1 MGVYGI
7 GSGATVCHMTLPRSL
22 PGGEGEGEFRI
33 PVRSPTVAFLGG
45 WSMWDSVASL
55 KRRISVHVAV
65 LRECMQRMLYHRLY
79 ECKLYSVGKVSDLL
93 LYDIIRLIVG
103 RLLA

>member
-1 MGVYGI
+1 MGQSRPKCFV
-7 GSGATVCHMTLPRSL
+7 SVRRLLARPCLLRMLPS
-22 PGGEGEGEFRI
+22 
-33 PVRSPTVAFLGG
+33 SKDTTVAFLG

-103 RLLA
+103 RLLT